1 MEGLSSF
8 QYNPKLGIL
17 TLSTSFLG
25 LFTERPGLLTTAGL
39 IFAALM
45 AIFFQSE
52 DIDIRLR
59 HKRVLK
65 RWLSLVA
72 QSEGKKLGDINVI
85 WCSDDRLLEINRQFL
100 DHDYYTDII
109 TFDYSSEAASG
120 DLFISIDRV
129 RANAFQ
135 FGSNLDFEL
144 YRVIV
149 HGVLHLFGYQD
160 KEPLD
165 AIKMREKEEEKLK
178 ILAELLSNN
187 KPTVSRGTKK

>member
-1 MEGLSSF
+1 
-8 QYNPKLGIL
+8 
-17 TLSTSFLG
+17 
-25 LFTERPGLLTTAGL
+25 
-39 IFAALM
+39 M